1 MPDMNVGDSL
11 TSAVIGPLDYSFS
24 NYKIQATST
33 PLFSSGGLVRETTAP
48 TTARPTTTP
57 TTAVW

>member
-1 MPDMNVGDSL
+1 MNVGDTL

-33 PLFSSGGLVRETTAP
+33 PTFTSAD
-48 TTARPTTTP
+48 
-57 TTAVW
+57 